1 MNFEE
6 AVDEVYASHMAAEP
20 YQDRYT
26 PDIIKRH
33 PELTKD
39 LLTELASRREVP
51 TVLVTG
57 SKGKGSAARM
67 LQTLLSSAGSVGLMT
82 SPHLHDFND
91 RFRVG
96 DAIMPEED
104 LARIVEGLKPSFDA
118 IQSRIPKEQCISP
131 MGYQAAIA
139 LTWFQEKKV
148 SFRILECGKGVKS
161 DDVGNVPHGYAMING
176 IFREHTR
183 ELGPELMDIAANK
196 AAILSPET
204 RAAAIAPQEEEVLEL
219 FLKRAEETG
228 TKLLVY
234 GRDFAAEDIRYSKQG
249 MEFAVRTS
257 RQYYENVKVPLL
269 GEHQA
274 RNAALAIALAE
285 EILADVGAAWQD
297 GQQTPEIPKRS
308 AGVRNVAVSAL
319 QEISWPG
326 RMEVVSREPFCMV
339 DASINRESAREV
351 VKVLE
356 ELKREKALKEGEK
369 LTFVIGVPDDK
380 DYFGVVSTIL
390 PYAKEVILTG
400 TVNRRYVFAGIQLP
414 RLQEAYPEMPFSCIT
429 DLRELPALSKA
440 SLQAGGWTKGPT
452 VILGTTALIENVYSP
467 AILGY

>member
-6 AVDEVYASHMAAEP
+6 AVNEVYASHMAAEP

-33 PELTKD
+33 PELTRE
-39 LLTELASRREVP
+39 LLIQLAALQEVP

-57 SKGKGSAARM
+57 SKGKGSAACM
-67 LQTLLSSAGSVGLMT
+67 LQALLSQAGACGMMT

-96 DAIMPEED
+96 KVILPEAE

-118 IQSRIPKEQCISP
+118 IQSRIPKEYCISP

-139 LTWFQEKKV
+139 LTWFCEQKV

-183 ELGPELMDIAANK
+183 ELGPDILDIAANK
-196 AAILSPET
+196 VAILSPET
-204 RAAAIAPQEEEVLEL
+204 KVAVIARQEEAVLEL
-219 FLKRAEETG
+219 FRKRAAETG

-234 GRDFAAEDIRYSKQG
+234 GEDFAAEDIRYSNRG
-249 MEFAVRTS
+249 MVFAVRTS
-257 RQYYENVKVPLL
+257 RQYYENVRVPLL

-285 EILADVGAAWQD
+285 EILPDVNVSVLE
-297 GQQTPEIPKRS
+297 EIC
-308 AGVRNVAVSAL
+308 
-319 QEISWPG
+319 WPG

-390 PYAKEVILTG
+390 PYAKEIILTG
-400 TVNRRYVFAGIQLP
+400 TVNRRYVFAGVQMP
-414 RLQEAYPEMPFSCIT
+414 KLQEAYPDMHFSQIT
-429 DLRELPALSKA
+429 DLREMPALSRA

-467 AILGY
+467 NILGY